1 MKFSVKF
8 SIFAFNKIS
17 AEAEP
22 STKSFASAY
31 VAATASAAA
40 SQSPY
45 LFVSFFKAVANLLQI
60 LYTHTQTHI

>member
-22 STKSFASAY
+22 STKSFASLP
-31 VAATASAAA
+31 TSLPLPLPLP
-40 SQSPY
+40 QSPY
-45 LFVSFFKAVANLLQI
+45 LFVSFFKAVENLL
-60 LYTHTQTHI
+60 